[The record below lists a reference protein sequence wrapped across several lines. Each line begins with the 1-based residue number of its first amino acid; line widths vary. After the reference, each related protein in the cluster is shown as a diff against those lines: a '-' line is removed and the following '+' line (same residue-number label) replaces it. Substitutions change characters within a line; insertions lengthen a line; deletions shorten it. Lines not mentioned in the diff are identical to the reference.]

1 MNNPNGDKRII
12 EARNPRT
19 GEMDYSFTATSKDE
33 IETIANEIR
42 SNQSAWAALHI
53 DQRAEALKEWANI
66 VANSQDLLDALV
78 IDTGRYFIATSEV
91 GRLSASIEASSL
103 GLFKTHCFLNSS
115 LGVSSKIKNLSNPSP
130 PDKVSTP

>member
-42 SNQSAWAALHI
+42 SNQSAWAELHI

-66 VANSQDLLDALV
+66 VAVS
-78 IDTGRYFIATSEV
+78 Y
-91 GRLSASIEASSL
+91 
-103 GLFKTHCFLNSS
+103 THLRAHETDS
-115 LGVSSKIKNLSNPSP
+115 
-130 PDKVSTP
+130 

>member
-42 SNQSAWAALHI
+42 SNQSAWA
-53 DQRAEALKEWANI
+53 
-66 VANSQDLLDALV
+66 
-78 IDTGRYFIATSEV
+78 
-91 GRLSASIEASSL
+91 
-103 GLFKTHCFLNSS
+103 
-115 LGVSSKIKNLSNPSP
+115 
-130 PDKVSTP
+130 